1 MVMVSDAAAAIPV
14 CDRPVSSSALT
25 GRPGT
30 YPQNTAQSAP
40 RIHASV
46 ITGGKYRPVDEPGL
60 SQLAALRAYAMTS
73 ITQQR

>member
-1 MVMVSDAAAAIPV
+1 MVTVSGAAAAIPV

-30 YPQNTAQSAP
+30 YPPNAAQSAP
-40 RIHASV
+40 RIHATV

-60 SQLAALRAYAMTS
+60 SQLAAQRVYAMTS
-73 ITQQR
+73 ITPQR